1 MVDGGRAAP
10 AVRDAFQPTAVEPRS
25 AADQIARQLREALAS
40 GALRPGDRLAPE
52 PDMAADF
59 GVSRATLREA
69 IKILRAQGVLRTQR
83 GAKGGHFVVSP
94 QTDVL
99 AESVGQTFGLWFDAG
114 DISVA
119 EVDEARLVVER
130 ACVALAAERRD
141 ETDLAAMRAILAD
154 ASDPTLSLERFLEYE
169 VLFHRRI
176 ARAARNRLLELPM
189 TAIHIV
195 RPRTNR
201 LLRRPDRRVVLAQHT
216 ALYDAIA
223 AGDPAHARDALEE
236 HVGFLEHERAAAL
249 AARHRDAREI
259 AVAELDDSGEETTA
273 S

>member
-1 MVDGGRAAP
+1 MADRRDQRSEGRG
-10 AVRDAFQPTAVEPRS
+10 REFQPIAVEPRS
-25 AADQIARQLREALAS
+25 AADQIARQLREALTT

-52 PDMAADF
+52 PNMAADF

-69 IKILRAQGVLRTQR
+69 IKILRAQGVLQTQR
-83 GAKGGHFVVSP
+83 GARGGHFVVSP

-141 ETDLAAMRAILAD
+141 DGDLAAMRQVLED
-154 ASDPTLSLERFLEYE
+154 ARDPALTLDQFLELE
-169 VLFHRRI
+169 VMFHRRI
-176 ARAARNRLLELPM
+176 AQAARNRLLELPM

-201 LLRRPDRRVVLAQHT
+201 LLRRPDRSVVLEQHT
-216 ALYDAIA
+216 ALYEAIA
-223 AGDPAHARDALEE
+223 AGDPKLAQDALDA

-249 AARHRDAREI
+249 AERHRDAREI
-259 AVAELDDSGEETTA
+259 AIAELADDAEA
-273 S
+273 